1 MYTFITRENQESKK
15 AKDIN
20 ENLVND
26 ELKYEDYKKKQIKNR
41 SYKRHEANRIESK
54 DHITGLF
61 LCLLTMTKIYT

>member
-15 AKDIN
+15 AKYIN
-20 ENLVND
+20 ENHVDD

-41 SYKRHEANRIESK
+41 SYKRHEVNRIESK

-61 LCLLTMTKIYT
+61 LCLLTMIKIYT